1 MAKDTIKQNVQMFSS
16 VKERDKQEFRYVQEA
31 LHMDGSRKQDQ
42 NKVGKFSHVTVL
54 Q

>member
-1 MAKDTIKQNVQMFSS
+1 MARNMIEQKVQMFSS
-16 VKERDKQEFRYVQEA
+16 VKERDKQEFLYVQET
-31 LHMDGSRKQDQ
+31 LHVDSGRKEDQ